1 MMLDDSA
8 NLRYDMVSVLTVGM
22 QSNLTVFIRILL

>member
-8 NLRYDMVSVLTVGM
+8 NLRYDIVSVLTVGM
-22 QSNLTVFIRILL
+22 QNNLAVFIRILL

>member
-1 MMLDDSA
+1 MMLEDSA

-22 QSNLTVFIRILL
+22 QNNLAVFIRILL

>member
-8 NLRYDMVSVLTVGM
+8 NLRYDMVSVLTVGI
-22 QSNLTVFIRILL
+22 QNNLAVFIRILL

>member
-22 QSNLTVFIRILL
+22 QNNLAVFIRILL